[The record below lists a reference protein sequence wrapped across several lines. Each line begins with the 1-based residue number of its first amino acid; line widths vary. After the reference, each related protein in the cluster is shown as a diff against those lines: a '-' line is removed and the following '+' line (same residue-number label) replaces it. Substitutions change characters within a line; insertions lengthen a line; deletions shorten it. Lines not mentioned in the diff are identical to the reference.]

1 MSWKSSA
8 MGAAG
13 RIGML
18 RLIGAAWGTGR
29 LTALSYHRVTPYPD
43 PSFDVF
49 PGTVS
54 ATPEVFAAQ
63 LDLLVKR
70 HNVVSMDQVIAW
82 LEGTAELPDRPAVIT
97 FDDGYTDNY
106 THALPIL
113 QERGLPATVFLTT
126 GLIGTGEGAWWDRIA
141 HAFAHTTATSA
152 DLPLL
157 GSVSWRS
164 PSERDDVRDL
174 LITEL
179 KTLDEA
185 DKLVAMDRVFDR
197 LDAWPEPGAFDG
209 LYLTWD
215 QVREMEAAGF
225 TAAAHTVT
233 HPILTRLPPDGAR
246 DEIMASVAKVSEEI
260 GRPVRAFA
268 YPNGMPGDHDETVA
282 QLLADAGVVAAFTL
296 APGPAK
302 AAEAVARPL
311 EIPRIYIDR
320 RHGVTGFAACLEGV
334 GRLVGELE
342 RIRSPRSPSAV
353 G

>member
-1 MSWKSSA
+1 

-13 RIGML
+13 RFGML
-18 RLIGAAWGTGR
+18 RLLGATWGTGR

-63 LDLLVKR
+63 MDLLMKR
-70 HNVVSMDQVIAW
+70 HNVVSMDQVIDW
-82 LEGTAELPDRPAVIT
+82 LGGKADLPPRPAVIT
-97 FDDGYTDNY
+97 FDDGYTDNS

-113 QERGLPATVFLTT
+113 RERGLPATVFLTT
-126 GLIGTGEGAWWDRIA
+126 GLIGTGEGAWWDRVA
-141 HAFAHTTATSA
+141 YAFSHTSTTSA
-152 DLPLL
+152 ELPLL
-157 GSVSWRS
+157 GSVAWHSA
-164 PSERDDVRDL
+164 SERDDVRDL

-185 DKLVAMDRVFDR
+185 DKLVAMDRVFEQ

-215 QVREMEAAGF
+215 QVREMDDAGF

-233 HPILTRLPPDGAR
+233 HPILTRLDPERAR
-246 DEIMASVAKVSEEI
+246 DEIVTSIARVSDEI

-268 YPNGMPGDHDETVA
+268 YPNGMPGDHDDTVA
-282 QLLADAGVVAAFTL
+282 QILAEAGVVAAFTL
-296 APGPAK
+296 DPGPAK
-302 AAEAVARPL
+302 ASEAVAKPL
-311 EIPRIYIDR
+311 GIPRVYIDM
-320 RHGVTGFAACLEGV
+320 RHGVAGFTACLEGV
-334 GRLVGELE
+334 GRLAGELE
-342 RIRSPRSPSAV
+342 RIRSPRSPSTV